1 MNINDSAKTIVCY
14 GDSNTWGSVSKGGEI
29 KERTRYPR
37 SVRWT
42 GVLQK
47 LLGDDYEII
56 NEGTSARTFVVK
68 DEEKPERIGITH
80 LRSILKTNAP
90 IDLVIVALGTND
102 TKGRYGLS
110 AETIANHLEQ
120 TIQLIHE
127 EGIKNILVICPLLPI
142 LNSVGK
148 FYEDFE
154 NSLEKI
160 SKFPE
165 LFKKVSDN
173 YNCRFLNAADYITP
187 SNKDGLHLEPEAHA
201 KLAEVLKTEVLRIF
215 SEEY

>member
-14 GDSNTWGSVSKGGEI
+14 GDSNTWGSVPRGGEVQG
-29 KERTRYPR
+29 RTRYPR

-47 LLGDDYEII
+47 LLGEDYEII

-68 DEEKPERIGITH
+68 EEEKPERTGITH

-90 IDLVIVALGTND
+90 VDLIIIALGTND
-102 TKGRYGLS
+102 TKGRYALS
-110 AETIANHLEQ
+110 AEMIASHLEQ
-120 TIQLIHE
+120 TIQLIKE
-127 EGIKNILVICPLLPI
+127 EGVKNILVLCPSIPV

-154 NSLEKI
+154 NSVEKI

-165 LFKKVSDN
+165 LFKKVADK
-173 YNCRFLNAADYITP
+173 YNCSFLNVGDYITA
-187 SNKDGLHLEPEAHA
+187 SNKDGLHFEPEAHT
-201 KLAEVLKTEVLRIF
+201 KLAEVLKMEVLRIF
-215 SEEY
+215 SGQ